1 MAEADAKFMRTLR
14 ELARCYQAFESFSEA
29 HIRATGLTSA
39 QFDIIATLGNTR
51 GLSFKDLGERTLI
64 TKGTLTGVIDRL
76 EARELV
82 RRTECPHDGRSQIV
96 VLTSAGEKL
105 FRRIFPAHMAHL
117 SSAFAAVPET
127 QLLHTELT
135 LRRLRELFEAA
146 HELSL
151 EEAEMTGAARSRPR
165 RAA

>member
-1 MAEADAKFMRTLR
+1 MRTLR
-14 ELARCYQAFESFSEA
+14 ELARCYQAFESFSDV
-29 HIRATGLTSA
+29 HIRSTGLTPP
-39 QFDIIATLGNTR
+39 QFDIIATLGNTK
-51 GLSFKDLGERTLI
+51 GLSFKELGERTLI

-76 EARELV
+76 ESRELV

-96 VLTSAGEKL
+96 VLTAAGEKL
-105 FRRIFPAHMAHL
+105 FRRVFPAHMAHL
-117 SSAFAAVPET
+117 SNAFESISET

-146 HELSL
+146 HELCL
-151 EEAEMTGAARSRPR
+151 EEAEMTGAAKSRPR